1 MVKWVLMNDKLS
13 QETFSELLN
22 TTFQVKLDTPGPVD
36 LELSEVKNHRG
47 ADREQDSTVQFSV
60 FFTGPTNLFLP
71 QGIYTLAHERMGAFD
86 IFLVPVGRDE
96 NTFHYEAVF
105 NYLK

>member
-1 MVKWVLMNDKLS
+1 MSDKLS

-22 TTFQVKLDTPGPVD
+22 TTFQVKLDTPGPLD
-36 LELSEVKNHRG
+36 LELTEIKNHRG
-47 ADREQDSTVQFSV
+47 EDREQDGTVQFSA
-60 FFTGPTNLFLP
+60 FFSGPTNIFLP

-96 NTFHYEAVF
+96 DAFRYEAVF

>member
-1 MVKWVLMNDKLS
+1 MRDKLS

-22 TTFQVKLDTPGPVD
+22 TAFQVKLDTPGPVD
-36 LELSEVKNHRG
+36 LELTEVKNHRG
-47 ADREQDSTVQFSV
+47 ENREQDGTVQFSV
-60 FFTGPTNLFLP
+60 FFTGPTNIFLP

-96 NTFHYEAVF
+96 NSFRYEAVF